1 MNYISGYKIKFIL
14 FDKKKNELVNYMNCS
29 IAIADGTV
37 QSFDKKGNLEGTA
50 VNAHLIPLQYANKK
64 DIRKKEI
71 YKDFVVKRKAGVDG
85 EEDITG
91 VVEEMECAWWIVN
104 HKEQRA
110 VHLFSETAIDVIL
123 GNVYQNP
130 ELHEVAGYE

>member
-14 FDKKKNELVNYMNCS
+14 FDKKKNELVDYMNCS

-37 QSFDKKGNLEGTA
+37 QSFDRKGNLEGTA
-50 VNAHLIPLQYANKK
+50 ANAHLIPLQYANKK
-64 DIRKKEI
+64 DINKKEI
-71 YKDFVVKRKAGVDG
+71 YKDFVVERKAGVVG

-91 VVEEMECAWWIVN
+91 VIEEMECAWWIVN

-110 VHLFSETAIDVIL
+110 VHLFSETAIDVIR